1 MDTLKTNDIV
11 AIRDALVNGV
21 SVEALAEEYGIS
33 EAMVIAIRDGEDPF
47 ANQIALDER
56 AVLRSRKRVRRRRK
70 QPSETG
76 FEQRLAQLES
86 ALADQDELLRIQRL
100 QQERMDELEKRL
112 SLLLKEAAS
121 PEQRWNEIKREIAA
135 YQQAVDALLALLAND
150 RQVARDQTQ
159 QALLWLQEVRLMYH
173 QLTQQPKTG
182 QPNTQQPNTEQPKT
196 DQCNPSLTS
205 PVSPTSIPEP
215 TFWESHR
222 GKIVWLGGVVATL
235 GFNWVVFP
243 QQVQAYWFNWV
254 ILSLVGWPL
263 LLIWTVLRWL
273 RLT

>member
-1 MDTLKTNDIV
+1 MYTLKTNDIV
-11 AIRDALVNGV
+11 AIRDALINGV

-112 SLLLKEAAS
+112 SLLLNEAAS
-121 PEQRWNEIKREIAA
+121 PEQRWSEIKREIAT
-135 YQQAVDALLALLAND
+135 YQQAVDALLAVLAND

-159 QALLWLQEVRLMYH
+159 QALLWLREVRLMYH

-182 QPNTQQPNTEQPKT
+182 QPNTEQPKT

-205 PVSPTSIPEP
+205 PLVSPASIPEP
-215 TFWESHR
+215 TFLESHR
-222 GKIVWLGGVVATL
+222 GKILWLGGVVATL

-243 QQVQAYWFNWV
+243 QQVQAHWFNWV

-263 LLIWTVLRWL
+263 LLIWSVLHWL
-273 RLT
+273 HLT